1 MPTNPGTWLWATN
14 AGSQDYIDS
23 GMSILPLS
31 DNSAIVAGY
40 FGGSASFGNLTALIP
55 NGGEGYDDIFVAKIN
70 SSGTWQWAVKA
81 NINLGSNAYPEMR
94 KLSISKISDES
105 GFYLTSN
112 FSGTVTIGS
121 TTLISTGSSDIF
133 VAKID
138 SSGNWIWATKAG
150 GILGDKGISIDTL
163 SDNSAMVVGYFG
175 GTATFGNLPNLVQTG
190 TYDLFVAKINS
201 SGNWVWATDFYLTYD
216 DQNYLYL
223 PNSIKILSDNSA
235 IITGGFYLNITFN
248 NTISLTSAGQAL
260 FVAKIDTNG
269 NWQWARKA
277 ESITSYPNKGQSI
290 SVLSDNSVLVTAIIM
305 PYDEATTFFNV
316 DSSNIVIPAT
326 GIFSGFFDIFVA
338 KINSSGVWQWATK
351 AGGINNGSDDR
362 SFSIATSLN
371 DSGIITGFFQTA
383 TFGNTTLT
391 SVGGYDI
398 FVAKIDS
405 SGNWIWASQAGG
417 NSNDFGGQSIC
428 CLSDGSAV
436 ITGSFA
442 YQATFGGITLNSG
455 TMSTNGNIF
464 VAKIYVGG
472 YADIDTYFSEKL
484 SDNSLINVGT
494 FTDGSMI
501 FDTDPDTT
509 LINDSSNN
517 KLFVSKM
524 DSNGDWIWAKQNT
537 GSGSIYINEMS
548 KFIVNS
554 DNSIVVGGK
563 FGSDNITFYT
573 STLSLGS
580 KTIGSYNTLFIAK
593 INSSGDWQWAI
604 SSGGTA
610 DCILYHIIK
619 VSDGYIVSGIFKNG
633 TLILGTTTLS
643 TTNKTDL
650 TYHNIFIAKL
660 NLSGDTW
667 LWASQ
672 CTGSGNDYVSSIEVL
687 SNGKIIVIGTYNN
700 GTMVFQTTPATPDV
714 TTLYVNSTNSTYNN
728 IFVTLLDSSGNF
740 QWAKQTTGTGSP
752 SISNNLISILSD
764 DTCVFSGNYNLGTL
778 VFALTTPVTL
788 TSTATTQGDSNIFM
802 AKIDSSGNWI
812 WARQSD
818 GTGDAIINVQSE
830 LSDNY
835 AVIAGTISSGTSFF
849 YDNSST
855 NTVTSN
861 LTDLYIRKTYTNN
874 NTSGTNL
881 RQICSSVLSEGGYEK
896 NSILKS
902 IGTNSST
909 TMITAD
915 LSGNVITAGTT
926 LYACA
931 IRIRASDTSGN
942 LYNTIAIPNEL
953 IIFLNTKNNILQNPV
968 FEYRLVLTESSSI
981 TPSSGWTTYST
992 NSGIE
997 YKRFPDITGLTV
1009 IDTVKTGILEGK
1021 TVVDLSDMGDFIL
1034 QLGRKITGKSS
1045 DLLTY
1050 DSYAFVLVLYCV
1062 NMPYGVTVDNPFGNI
1077 SFKLGW
1083 NEL

>member
-81 NINLGSNAYPEMR
+81 NINLGSNAYPDMI

-112 FSGTVTIGS
+112 FSGTITIGS

-138 SSGNWIWATKAG
+138 STGNWIWATKAG

-175 GTATFGNLPNLVQTG
+175 STATFGNLPNLVQTG

-201 SGNWVWATDFYLTYD
+201 SGNWVWAIDFYSTYD

-235 IITGGFYLNITFN
+235 IITGGFLFNITFN
-248 NTISLTSAGQAL
+248 NTISLTSNGQAL
-260 FVAKIDTNG
+260 FVAKIDTSG

-277 ESITSYPNKGQSI
+277 ESITSYENRGQAI
-290 SVLSDNSVLVTAIIM
+290 SVLSDNSVFVTGLIM
-305 PYDEATTFFNV
+305 PYDQSTTFFNV
-316 DSSNIVIPAT
+316 DSNNIVIPAT
-326 GIFSGFFDIFVA
+326 GIFSGYYDIFVA

-371 DSGIITGFFQTA
+371 DSGIITGYFQTA

-391 SVGGYDI
+391 SVGGIDI

-417 NSNDFGGQSIC
+417 NFDDYGGQSIC

-436 ITGSFA
+436 ITGSFS
-442 YQATFGGITLNSG
+442 YQATFGNITLNSG
-455 TMSTNGNIF
+455 TMSINGNIF

-472 YADIDTYFSEKL
+472 YADVNTYFSEKL
-484 SDNSLINVGT
+484 SDNSIINVGT

-501 FDTDPDTT
+501 FDTDPDTI

-517 KLFVSKM
+517 KLFISKM
-524 DSNGDWIWAKQNT
+524 DSDGDWIWAKQNT
-537 GSGSIYINEMS
+537 GEGSIYINEMT

-554 DNSIVVGGK
+554 DNSIVIGGK
-563 FGSDNITFYT
+563 FGENSIIFNT
-573 STLSLGS
+573 TLSLGS
-580 KTIGSYNTLFIAK
+580 KTIGSYNTIFIAN

-672 CTGSGNDYVSSIEVL
+672 CTGTGNDYVSSIEVL

-700 GTMVFQTTPATPDV
+700 GTMVFPTQST
-714 TTLYVNSTNSTYNN
+714 TTLSVNSTNSTYNN

-752 SISNNLISILSD
+752 SINNNLISILND
-764 DTCVFSGNYNLGTL
+764 DSCIFSGNYDIGTL
-778 VFALTTPVTL
+778 IFALTTPVTL
-788 TSTATTQGDSNIFM
+788 TSTATSQGDKNIFM
-802 AKIDSSGNWI
+802 AKIDSSGNWV
-812 WARQSD
+812 WARQSG
-818 GTGDAIINVQSE
+818 GTGNAIINVHSE

-849 YDNSST
+849 NGDSSRT
-855 NTVTSN
+855 TVTSN
-861 LTDLYIRKTYTNN
+861 LTDLYITKTYTND
-874 NTSGTNL
+874 NTSGTHL

-909 TMITAD
+909 TMITTD

-931 IRIRASDTSGN
+931 IRIRTDANGN

-953 IIFLNTKNNILQNPV
+953 LIYLNTKPSTTLENPV
-968 FEYRLVLTESSSI
+968 IEYRLVLTESNSI
-981 TPSSGWTTYST
+981 IPSTSWITYST
-992 NSGIE
+992 NSGIQ
-997 YKRFPDITGLTV
+997 YMTFPNITGLTV
-1009 IDTVKTGILEGK
+1009 LEVVKSGILEGK
-1021 TVVDLSDMGDFIL
+1021 TIVDLSDMGDFIL

-1050 DSYAFVLVLYCV
+1050 DSYAFVLILYCI
-1062 NMPYGVTVDNPFGNI
+1062 NIPTGTGGSTTFGNI

-1083 NEL
+1083 NEI